1 MMTART
7 KGTITA
13 TLILLFYG
21 FGIAWWWTY
30 QPPDLSRQA
39 EIWNQYKMTRMQTH

>member
-13 TLILLFYG
+13 TLILLYG

-39 EIWNQYKMTRMQTH
+39 EI

>member
-13 TLILLFYG
+13 TLILLYG

-30 QPPDLSRQA
+30 LPPDAVRPP
-39 EIWNQYKMTRMQTH
+39 EIAREYKAYRAGGH